1 MKNLLLTFV
10 PFVLFAICGCSK
22 FAGDP
27 VTETFDI
34 NGSYT
39 ELQVESAFDVTV
51 SDEVNQLTVTAGEFV
66 MPKVVVEKKGDRLII
81 KLKPLSNYSVGDLKV
96 LLPYNADLNVVD
108 LSGASEFRSEFGL
121 KGHRVEVDL
130 SGASDF
136 YADLEADEIDLDLSG
151 ASSILG
157 RLAAG
162 KAVIDLSGASDATLE
177 GLIDKLRISLSG
189 SSNLVRNVTENKYS
203 LSCIQCEGSISG
215 ASDAYIHC
223 DGSISVSVSGASG
236 LHYTGNAATSG
247 SHTTGGSSVKHDVL

>member
-1 MKNLLLTFV
+1 MQKRLLIV
-10 PFVLFAICGCSK
+10 ASFVLLALCSCSK

-34 NGSYT
+34 YGSYT

-66 MPKVVVEKKGDRLII
+66 MPKVVVENKDDRLII

-96 LLPYNADLNVVD
+96 LLPYNVGLNVVD

-121 KGHRVEVDL
+121 KGSRVEVDL
-130 SGASDF
+130 SGASHF
-136 YADLEADEIDLDLSG
+136 YADIEADKVDLDLSG
-151 ASSILG
+151 ASSITG
-157 RLAAG
+157 RLNAG
-162 KAVIDLSGASDATLE
+162 KVVIDLSGASDAILE
-177 GLIDKLRISLSG
+177 GLTDMLDISLSG
-189 SSNLVRNVTENKYS
+189 SSNIVRKALGDRYAFSCNK
-203 LSCIQCEGSISG
+203 CEGSISG

-247 SHTTGGSSVKHDVL
+247 SHSTGGSSVVHDVL